1 MFTYKHIKDKFL
13 LILLIKMSIPKK
25 INNKTK
31 IDPSRIILYI
41 LVTSF
46 IISFVS
52 TIVISIILAC
62 SSYDLTVP
70 SILPGSDNP
79 KSERVLGQFGP
90 IATVVLLIGIPLL
103 ILITTISYA
112 FYISASGI
120 KDKLSIF

>member
-1 MFTYKHIKDKFL
+1 MAI
-13 LILLIKMSIPKK
+13 SKK
-25 INNKTK
+25 INTGKK
-31 IDPSRIILYI
+31 IDLSKIILYI
-41 LVTSF
+41 LVASF

-62 SSYDLTVP
+62 STYDLSSP
-70 SILPGSDNP
+70 ILAP
-79 KSERVLGQFGP
+79 KDPEKKVLGQFGP